1 MAYANADE
9 LLPPELLREVQKY
22 IQGCLLYVPRSGPER
37 LGWGSRSGARA
48 ALDSRNDAIRSGKA
62 SGLSIDELAEA
73 HGLSPDAIRKIL
85 YCRRREQA
93 S

>member
-1 MAYANADE
+1 M
-9 LLPPELLREVQKY
+9 
-22 IQGCLLYVPRSGPER
+22 
-37 LGWGSRSGARA
+37 
-48 ALDSRNDAIRSGKA
+48 IRSGKA